1 MRGGCIN
8 RIQQIFMKKRSK
20 LRLRR
25 FQLKVLAYGNSY
37 YIDRIGELEAALAKK
52 PRSLQLELIGEGEIP
67 ADLALLIRSVLMER
81 SPKTFL
87 STYARSSLQG
97 GSVLVW
103 LMGDR
108 RMIRDDAR
116 LYLRRLEL
124 PEEETA
130 ESNNDQAS
138 PAYQDSF
145 SEIEPEDA
153 DYARMLLVVN
163 EFLPVKELAGR
174 FIRAP
179 VLKQFGLIENEQADR
194 FLADVFGK
202 AEPAPVSRRMV

>member
-1 MRGGCIN
+1 
-8 RIQQIFMKKRSK
+8 MKSRSK
-20 LRLRR
+20 VRVRR
-25 FQLKVLAYGNSY
+25 FQLKILAYGNSY
-37 YIDRIGELEAALAKK
+37 YIDRIGELEALLARK
-52 PRSLQLELIGEGEIP
+52 PRWLQLELIGEGEIP
-67 ADLALLIRSVLMER
+67 ADLALLIRSVLMAR

-103 LMGDR
+103 LMGER

-116 LYLRRLEL
+116 LYLRRVEM
-124 PEEETA
+124 PEEETT
-130 ESNNDQAS
+130 ELNQEQ
-138 PAYQDSF
+138 PVRAYQDSF
-145 SEIEPEDA
+145 TEIEPEEA
-153 DYARMLLVVN
+153 DYARMLLVIN
-163 EFLPVKELAGR
+163 EFLPVRELAGR

-179 VLKQFGLIENEQADR
+179 VLKQFGLIANEQVDR

>member
-1 MRGGCIN
+1 
-8 RIQQIFMKKRSK
+8 MKSRSK
-20 LRLRR
+20 VRVRR
-25 FQLKVLAYGNSY
+25 FQLKILAYGNSY
-37 YIDRIGELEAALAKK
+37 YIDRIGELEAVLARK
-52 PRSLQLELIGEGEIP
+52 PRWLQLELIGEGEIP
-67 ADLALLIRSVLMER
+67 ADLALLIRSVLMAR

-103 LMGDR
+103 LMGER

-116 LYLRRLEL
+116 LYLRRVEM
-124 PEEETA
+124 PEEETT
-130 ESNNDQAS
+130 ELNQEQPV

-145 SEIEPEDA
+145 TEIEPEEA
-153 DYARMLLVVN
+153 DYARMLLVIN
-163 EFLPVKELAGR
+163 EFLPVRELAGR

-179 VLKQFGLIENEQADR
+179 VLKQFGLIANEQVDR

>member
-1 MRGGCIN
+1 
-8 RIQQIFMKKRSK
+8 MKSRSK
-20 LRLRR
+20 VRVRR
-25 FQLKVLAYGNSY
+25 FQLKILAYGNSY
-37 YIDRIGELEAALAKK
+37 YIDRIGELEALLARK
-52 PRSLQLELIGEGEIP
+52 PRWLQLELIGEGEIP
-67 ADLALLIRSVLMER
+67 ADLALLIRSVLMAR

-103 LMGDR
+103 LMGER

-116 LYLRRLEL
+116 LYLRRVEI
-124 PEEETA
+124 PEEETT
-130 ESNNDQAS
+130 ELNQEQPV

-145 SEIEPEDA
+145 TEIEPEEA
-153 DYARMLLVVN
+153 DYARMLLVIN
-163 EFLPVKELAGR
+163 EFLPVRELAGR

-179 VLKQFGLIENEQADR
+179 VLKQFGLIANEQVDR

>member
-1 MRGGCIN
+1 
-8 RIQQIFMKKRSK
+8 MKSRSK
-20 LRLRR
+20 VRVRR
-25 FQLKVLAYGNSY
+25 FQLKILAYGNSY
-37 YIDRIGELEAALAKK
+37 YIDRIGELEALLARK
-52 PRSLQLELIGEGEIP
+52 PRWLQLELIGEGEIP
-67 ADLALLIRSVLMER
+67 ADLALLIRSVLMAR

-103 LMGDR
+103 LMGER

-116 LYLRRLEL
+116 LYLRRVEM
-124 PEEETA
+124 PEEETT
-130 ESNNDQAS
+130 ELNQEQPV

-145 SEIEPEDA
+145 TEIEPEEA
-153 DYARMLLVVN
+153 DYARMLLVIN
-163 EFLPVKELAGR
+163 EFLPVRELAGR

-179 VLKQFGLIENEQADR
+179 VLKQFGLIANEQVDR